1 MVMARLLGPRGDY
14 RQQSGC
20 LRSDLLAG
28 ACWGRE
34 ADEQACVFERV
45 CRVSV
50 QHSRL
55 LIAAISVSTSAV
67 GCVTMPSDGC
77 RCVMLHPPAKSHVM
91 GSRAPLQ
98 AGAGRGMAA
107 CRFLEDARLG
117 YRPMNEAEQRPPQ
130 IALGYPWA
138 SSLVCR
144 LHARPRRRCWVRAW
158 WSNSLS

>member
-14 RQQSGC
+14 RQQV
-20 LRSDLLAG
+20 A
-28 ACWGRE
+28 ACGQTCW
-34 ADEQACVFERV
+34 QAPVGDARLMSKRVCVSV

-107 CRFLEDARLG
+107 CRFLEDARPG
-117 YRPMNEAEQRPPQ
+117 YRRMNGAEQRPPQ